1 MKKHNFTL
9 TEMLTVIAIIGVLAA
24 IVLPS
29 LNSARRRARSTN
41 CLSNQG
47 QTMKII
53 LDSINQSNGVFYSGV
68 KNAAPKT
75 DGTVTDDGTWV
86 MYLAE
91 KNRISDLAG
100 LRCTAINYTTSATEL
115 TANSVK
121 EVYGVVATANRKGK
135 FDFRGTKLLRDN
147 STDKKSIST
156 NALAMGACST
166 KKENSTFVANSILS
180 LSGAASGNFSNP
192 SATHGDYET
201 NMFFYDGHAEA
212 VEEKAIAENKYYP
225 VQGSNN
231 TASDTYAAKIS
242 TSAWNN
248 MK

>member
-29 LNSARRRARSTN
+29 LNSARRRARASN

-53 LDSINQSNGVFYSGV
+53 LDSINQSNGIFHSG
-68 KNAAPKT
+68 KTSGAPAT

-86 MYLAE
+86 RYLAE
-91 KNRISDLAG
+91 KDRISDLSG
-100 LRCTAINYTTSATEL
+100 LRCTGINYQSSASEL
-115 TANSVK
+115 SADSLK
-121 EVYGVVATANRKGK
+121 EVYGVIATENRNGK
-135 FDFRGTKLLRDN
+135 FDFRGTKLLRDSN
-147 STDKKSIST
+147 KKSIPA

-166 KKENSTFVANSILS
+166 KKVNSAFVANSILM
-180 LSGAASGNFSNP
+180 LSGAASGDYSNP
-192 SATHGDYET
+192 SAAHGDYET
-201 NMFFYDGHAEA
+201 NMFFYDGHAEPVEKKA
-212 VEEKAIAENKYYP
+212 VAENKYYP

-231 TASDTYAAKIS
+231 TASDTYAAAVS
-242 TSAWNN
+242 TSAWND